1 MYTALSVKD
10 QPFSIRYPKA
20 SSVEFQELDQI
31 ELLPIGSWDVEQKGE
46 DALVLAVGPMTYTSL
61 EATKKTILKITKLRL
76 LIVVLLNLWIL
87 IIY

>member
-31 ELLPIGSWDVEQKGE
+31 NYYQLG
-46 DALVLAVGPMTYTSL
+46 VGMWSKRGRCFDTSNWTHDL
-61 EATKKTILKITKLRL
+61 
-76 LIVVLLNLWIL
+76 
-87 IIY
+87 